1 MTCKIKIVKEQGQKI
16 NKWSGGIT
24 NQLYIYPENS
34 SYENRNFKWRIS
46 SATVEAEESEFTK
59 LPNIQRK
66 IMVLDG
72 GLLLRHQNHYDKKLK
87 KFDID
92 SFSGDWDTTSYG
104 KATDFNLMT
113 SEDCSGELR
122 YINVKSEIILEPKM
136 NLNDSFYRY
145 EFNCFYSLN
154 GSFKIKLDNGNIL
167 EVEQGDLAIVKF
179 KKGFKGKLILIN
191 SQEEELDIIES
202 IVYY

>member
-72 GLLLRHQNHYDKKLK
+72 GLLLRHQNHYDKSLK
-87 KFDID
+87 
-92 SFSGDWDTTSYG
+92 
-104 KATDFNLMT
+104 NL
-113 SEDCSGELR
+113 
-122 YINVKSEIILEPKM
+122 I
-136 NLNDSFYRY
+136 
-145 EFNCFYSLN
+145 
-154 GSFKIKLDNGNIL
+154 
-167 EVEQGDLAIVKF
+167 
-179 KKGFKGKLILIN
+179 
-191 SQEEELDIIES
+191 
-202 IVYY
+202 

>member
-1 MTCKIKIVKEQGQKI
+1 MTCKIKIIKEQGQKI

-34 SYENRNFKWRIS
+34 SYEERNFKWRIS
-46 SATVEAEESEFTK
+46 SAIVESEKSEFTK
-59 LPNIQRK
+59 LPNIKRK

-72 GLLLRHQNHYDKKLK
+72 ELLLSHQNHYDKKLE
-87 KFDID
+87 KFEVD
-92 SFSGDWDTTSYG
+92 SFSGDWNTISYG

-113 SEDCSGELR
+113 SKDCTGELR
-122 YINVKSEIILEPKM
+122 YINVKSEINLEPKI
-136 NLNDSFYRY
+136 NLNDNCYRY

-154 GSFKIKLDNGNIL
+154 GGFKIKLENGNIL
-167 EVEQGDLAIVKF
+167 QAEQGDLAIVKF
-179 KKGFKGKLILIN
+179 KKGFKENLTLIN
-191 SQEEELDIIES
+191 SKEEELNIIES